1 MTNAKSIILR
11 VAAACLMLFSG
22 AGAAA
27 TTLLDLSPVPL
38 YLKASGVAPNI
49 YLTLDDSGS
58 MAWAFMPDSLCSSS
72 YNRHR
77 FESSSFNPMYYDP
90 TVTYQ
95 PPIGADGSSLG
106 NVSFTKAWYDGYN
119 HSASYVDLA
128 TEYKVTGAYYG
139 PGRNYYA
146 CSNRNWEIGSP
157 GAAYYY
163 QHKSG
168 SACVNNTTDSCYTPV
183 DITQQSTAQQQNFA
197 NWYSY
202 YRTRIL
208 MAKTAISLAFGKLG
222 SDVRVA
228 GQNINTNILNPKYP
242 SGVQML
248 HPFSS
253 TDRSNWFSW
262 LDSVTPNG
270 GTPLREALN
279 NVGKYY
285 SMPAGN
291 IKSPYAETPGIQDEP
306 EYSCRQNFAVLM
318 TDGMWNGNRP
328 YPYVGNADGKPGP
341 VITGSDGKTY
351 QYEPT
356 RPYKDDWSD
365 TLADVAMHYWDHD
378 LRTDLTND
386 VPTYLPYIHYKADG
400 VTTDQTATFYDSR
413 NDPADWQH
421 MVTFTIGLGVDGTLD
436 PNTDLPAL
444 IAGTK
449 TWPKPVYNT
458 VTTIDDLWHAAIDGR
473 GDYLSAKNPQS
484 LVSAFANI
492 IGAIGQRTS
501 SFSSAA
507 LTSGSLQANTQLITA
522 TFDGSTWSGDVQATA
537 LDSNGS
543 LGSIVWD
550 ANCILSGQTGSA
562 CVAEP
567 GNTTTQGP
575 SRTLLTYDAATSQGI
590 PFEWADLSTAQ
601 QKDLNTNPDTG
612 VIGSLGQQRLDYLR
626 GIRSQEQSNGG
637 TFRNRTGGILGDII
651 DSAPVYVGPPNRFYY
666 WGPGSPHSAWTAS
679 YAQFKK
685 TYANRRPI
693 VYVGANDGMLHGFR
707 DDTGQE
713 VLGFLPSSV
722 FGALNQLTSPN
733 YAHRYYVDSTPEEND
748 VYFTGTSEWRSV
760 LVGGLGGGGKGIY
773 ALDVTDPSTFTE
785 SNAKKLVLWEFTADK
800 ASPYGDPNLGDTYSR
815 PAIVLLNNDVWAAVF
830 GNGYNSSCTTET
842 YCGDAMLYVVNIETG
857 KLIRKIDTGVG
868 PAQDPTGKDRPDGLA
883 TVDPVDADSNYTADY
898 VYAGDLYGNLWKFDL
913 SSSDPSQWKV
923 AYGQPL
929 FKAVDSNGNP
939 QPITTQ
945 PVVGS
950 NPSGP
955 GFMVYFGT
963 GKYLEKSDAVPD
975 TTTVQSVYGIWDKN
989 KSSLTPITRSDLQ
1002 AQTITD
1008 EVTQFGDQL
1017 RVVSSNQ
1024 INWTQQDG
1032 WYLDLK
1038 SPVSGA
1044 QGEMVVTD
1052 PILRSGKLI
1061 FTTLIPNPD
1070 ICSSGGNSW
1079 LFEISAASG
1088 GRLPYSVFDLNGDST
1103 FNSQDDVKIT
1113 NPSTGKETYT
1123 PVSGLQ
1129 SKNGLLSQPAILS
1142 NRKGAEYK
1150 YLQGSNGKT
1159 SKIFENAGPSAS
1171 GRQSWRQLQ

>member
-1 MTNAKSIILR
+1 MTNAKSIILQ
-11 VAAACLMLFSG
+11 VAAACLVLFSG

-27 TTLLDLSPVPL
+27 TTPLNLSTVPL
-38 YLKASGVAPNI
+38 YLEASGVAPNI

-58 MAWAFMPDSLCSSS
+58 MAWAYMPDSL
-72 YNRHR
+72 YNDRTYHR

-95 PPIGADGSSLG
+95 PPIGANGSSLG
-106 NVSFTKAWYDGYN
+106 KVSFAKAWRDGYDHN
-119 HSASYVDLA
+119 AGTYNLNTQYRA
-128 TEYKVTGAYYG
+128 TLYYYDSGYYRRTGRRRPG
-139 PGRNYYA
+139 P
-146 CSNRNWEIGSP
+146 
-157 GAAYYY
+157 AYYY
-163 QHKSG
+163 QHDSG
-168 SACVNNTTDSCYTPV
+168 SGCVNKITDSCYTLV
-183 DITQQSTAQQQNFA
+183 DVTTKSAAQQQNFA
-197 NWYSY
+197 NWFSY

-228 GQNINTNILNPKYP
+228 GQNINTNKLRPNSP

-248 HPFSS
+248 HPFSRN
-253 TDRSNWFSW
+253 DRSKWFSW
-262 LDSVTPNG
+262 LDGVTPNG
-270 GTPLREALN
+270 GTPLRLALKH
-279 NVGKYY
+279 VGKYY
-285 SMPAGN
+285 STSGS
-291 IKSPYAETPGIQDEP
+291 KSPYAETPGIQDTP
-306 EYSCRQNFAVLM
+306 EYSCRQNFSVLM
-318 TDGMWNGNRP
+318 TDGMWNGNSPGVR
-328 YPYVGNADGKPGP
+328 NADGTNGP
-341 VITGSDGKTY
+341 VITGADGKTY
-351 QYEPT
+351 QYKPT
-356 RPYKDDWSD
+356 SPYTDGWSN

-378 LRTDLTND
+378 LRTNLAND
-386 VPTYLPYIHYKADG
+386 VPTYLPDIHYQADG
-400 VTTDQTATFYDSR
+400 VTTDQTKTFYDYR

-421 MVTFTIGLGVDGTLD
+421 MVTFTIGLGVNGTLD
-436 PNTDLPAL
+436 PSDLPGL

-449 TWPKPVYNT
+449 SWPKPAYNT

-501 SFSSAA
+501 SFSAAA

-537 LDSNGS
+537 LDSSGN

-550 ANCILSGQTGSA
+550 ANCILSGRTGSA

-567 GNTTTQGP
+567 GNTTTQ
-575 SRTLLTYDAATSQGI
+575 SARTLLTYDAATGQGI
-590 PFEWADLSTAQ
+590 PFQWADLSTSQ

-612 VIGSLGQQRLDYLR
+612 VIGSLGSQRLKYLR
-626 GIRSQEQSNGG
+626 GYRSQEQVNGG
-637 TFRNRTGGILGDII
+637 PFRSRPGGVLGDIVH
-651 DSAPVYVGPPNRFYY
+651 SAPVYVGPPSRFYY
-666 WGPGSPHSAWTAS
+666 WGSGSPHSAWTAS

-685 TYANRRPI
+685 TYAARRPI

-713 VLGFLPSSV
+713 VLGFVPSAV
-722 FGALNQLTSPN
+722 FDALNQLTSPN
-733 YAHRYYVDSTPEEND
+733 YAHRYYVDSTPTEND
-748 VYFTGTSEWRSV
+748 VYFTGAAQWRSV

-773 ALDVTDPSTFTE
+773 ALDITDPAAFTE
-785 SNAKKLVLWEFTADK
+785 GNAKNLVLWEFTAAK
-800 ASPYGDPNLGDTYSR
+800 APPYGDPNLGDTYSR
-815 PAIVLLNNDVWAAVF
+815 PAIVLLNNGVWAAVF
-830 GNGYNSSCTTET
+830 GNGYNSSCAGSG
-842 YCGDAMLYVVNIETG
+842 CGDAMLYVVNIETG
-857 KLIRKIDTGVG
+857 KLIKKIDTGIG
-868 PAQDPTGKDRPDGLA
+868 PAQDPTGKNRPDGLA
-883 TVDPVDADSNYTADY
+883 TVEPVDADSNYTTDY

-913 SSSDPSQWKV
+913 SSSNTSQWKV

-929 FKAVDSNGNP
+929 FKAVDAGGNP
-939 QPITTQ
+939 QPITTR
-945 PVVGS
+945 PVVGV

-963 GKYLEKSDAVPD
+963 GKYLEKSDAVPH

-989 KSSLTPITRSDLQ
+989 GSTLTPITRNDLQ

-1017 RVVSSNQ
+1017 RVVSSNR

-1032 WYLDLK
+1032 WYLDLE
-1038 SPVSGA
+1038 SSVSGA

-1061 FTTLIPNPD
+1061 FTTLIPNANL
-1070 ICSSGGNSW
+1070 CSSGGNSW
-1079 LFEISAASG
+1079 LFEINASSG
-1088 GRLPYSVFDLNGDST
+1088 GRLPYSVFDLNGDNT
-1103 FNSQDDVKIT
+1103 FNSQDYVKVT
-1113 NPSTGKETYT
+1113 NPNTGKDTYV
-1123 PVSGLQ
+1123 PASGMK

-1142 NRKGAEYK
+1142 NCKGANCL
-1150 YLQGSNGKT
+1150 YLQGSNGKKP
-1159 SKIFENAGPSAS
+1159 SPLLSNGGPGTN

>member
-1 MTNAKSIILR
+1 MTNSKSMILR
-11 VAAACLMLFSG
+11 MAAACLMLFSG

-27 TTLLDLSPVPL
+27 TTPPLLDLSTVPL
-38 YLKASGVAPNI
+38 SLKASGVAPNI

-58 MAWAFMPDSLCSSS
+58 MAWAYMPDSIGQYYR
-72 YNRHR
+72 YNR
-77 FESSSFNPMYYDP
+77 FESSTFNPMYYDP

-106 NVSFTKAWYDGYN
+106 NSPFTAAWQDGYN
-119 HSASYVDLA
+119 RPAGVRDLTSDYRA
-128 TEYKVTGAYYG
+128 TLYYYNSGYYRLTGSGFG
-139 PGRNYYA
+139 P
-146 CSNRNWEIGSP
+146 
-157 GAAYYY
+157 AYYY
-163 QHKSG
+163 QYDSTCG
-168 SACVNNTTDSCYTPV
+168 NVTDDNCYTYV
-183 DITQQSTAQQQNFA
+183 DVTKQSAAQQQNFA

-228 GQNINTNILNPKYP
+228 GQNINTNTLNLNRL

-253 TDRSNWFSW
+253 TNRSNWFDW
-262 LDSVTPNG
+262 LDGVTPNG
-270 GTPLREALN
+270 GTPLREALD

-285 SMPAGN
+285 STSG
-291 IKSPYAETPGIQDEP
+291 IKSPYAKTPGVQDAP

-318 TDGMWNGNRP
+318 TDGMWNGSFSGI
-328 YPYVGNADGKPGP
+328 GNSDGTSGP
-341 VITGSDGKTY
+341 IITGADGKTY
-351 QYEPT
+351 QYKPT
-356 RPYKDDWSD
+356 PPYEDDWSN
-365 TLADVAMHYWDHD
+365 TLADVAMHYWKTD
-378 LRTDLTND
+378 LRTDLAND
-386 VPTYLPYIHYKADG
+386 VPTYLPYIHYQADG

-436 PNTDLPAL
+436 PNTDLPGL

-449 TWPKPVYNT
+449 SWPKPVLNT

-484 LVSAFANI
+484 LVSAFSNI

-522 TFDGSTWSGDVQATA
+522 TFDGSIWSGDVQATA
-537 LDSNGS
+537 LDSSGN
-543 LGSIVWD
+543 LGSVVWD
-550 ANCILSGQTGSA
+550 ADCILSGQTGSA
-562 CVAEP
+562 CTAEP
-567 GNTTTQGP
+567 GNTTTQGAT
-575 SRTLLTYDAATSQGI
+575 RTLLTYNSTTDQGI
-590 PFEWADLSTAQ
+590 PFRWADLSTSQ
-601 QKDLNTNPDTG
+601 QTDLNTTPYTTTTDG
-612 VIGSLGQQRLDYLR
+612 LGQQRLAYLR
-626 GIRSQEQSNGG
+626 GSRSQEQVNGG
-637 TFRNRTGGILGDII
+637 TFRNRPKGILGDII
-651 DSAPVYVGPPNRFYY
+651 HSAPKYVGPPSLFYY
-666 WGPGSPHSAWTAS
+666 WGSGSPHSAWTTS
-679 YAQFKK
+679 YDQFKK
-685 TYANRRPI
+685 TYADRRPI

-713 VLGFLPSSV
+713 VLGFLPSAV

-733 YAHRYYVDSTPEEND
+733 YAHRYYVDSTPSEGD
-748 VYFTGTSEWRSV
+748 VYFTGAAEWRSV
-760 LVGGLGGGGKGIY
+760 LVGGLGGGGKEIY

-785 SNAKKLVLWEFTADK
+785 ANAKKLVLWEFTNTK
-800 ASPYGDPNLGDTYSR
+800 APPYGDPNLGDTYSR
-815 PAIVLLNNDVWAAVF
+815 PAIVLLNNGVWAAVF
-830 GNGYNSSCTTET
+830 GNGYNSSCTQTG
-842 YCGDAMLYVVNIETG
+842 CGDGDAMLYVVNIETG
-857 KLIRKIDTGVG
+857 KLIKKIDTGVG

-883 TVDPVDADSNYTADY
+883 TVFPVDADSNYTTDY

-923 AYGQPL
+923 AYGKPL
-929 FKAVDSNGNP
+929 FTAVDANGNP
-939 QPITTQ
+939 QPITTR
-945 PVVGS
+945 PVVGA

-963 GKYLEKSDAVPD
+963 GKYLEKSDNVPD

-989 KSSLTPITRSDLQ
+989 KSTLTSITRSNLQ

-1017 RVVSSNQ
+1017 RVVSNNQ

-1044 QGEMVVTD
+1044 QGEMVVAD
-1052 PILRSGKLI
+1052 PALRSGKLI

-1070 ICSSGGNSW
+1070 VCSSGGNSW
-1079 LFEISAASG
+1079 LFEIDAASG
-1088 GRLPYSVFDLNGDST
+1088 GRLPYSVFDLNGDNT
-1103 FNSQDDVKIT
+1103 FNNKDYVQIT
-1113 NPSTGKETYT
+1113 NPNTGTVTYV
-1123 PVSGLQ
+1123 PVSGMQ
-1129 SKNGLLSQPAILS
+1129 SKNGILSQPAILS
-1142 NRKGAEYK
+1142 NGKVEYK

-1159 SKIFENAGPSAS
+1159 EKIIENAGPRAN

>member
-1 MTNAKSIILR
+1 MKNAKSIILQ

-22 AGAAA
+22 ASAAA
-27 TTLLDLSPVPL
+27 TTPTPLDLSPVPL

-58 MAWAFMPDSLCSSS
+58 MAWAFMPDSLGN
-72 YNRHR
+72 YPTYTFNR
-77 FESSSFNPMYYDP
+77 FESSTFNPMYYDP

-106 NVSFTKAWYDGYN
+106 DASFTAAWYDGYN
-119 HSASYVDLA
+119 HGAGTVNLASRYRA
-128 TEYKVTGAYYG
+128 TYSYQPYYVTGSG
-139 PGRNYYA
+139 PGH
-146 CSNRNWEIGSP
+146 
-157 GAAYYY
+157 AYYY
-163 QHKSG
+163 QYNPTCG
-168 SACVNNTTDSCYTPV
+168 NVDSDRCYKYV
-183 DITQQSTAQQQNFA
+183 DVTKQSTTQQQNFA
-197 NWYSY
+197 NWFSY

-228 GQNINTNILNPKYP
+228 GQNINTNKLYPNSP

-248 HPFSS
+248 HPFSD
-253 TDRSNWFSW
+253 TNRSNWFDW
-262 LDSVTPNG
+262 LGGVTPYG
-270 GTPLREALN
+270 GTPLREALKH
-279 NVGKYY
+279 VGEYY
-285 SMPAGN
+285 STSG
-291 IKSPYAETPGIQDEP
+291 IKSPYAKTPGKTDAP
-306 EYSCRQNFAVLM
+306 EYSCRQNFSVLM
-318 TDGMWNGNRP
+318 TDGMWNGSTSP
-328 YPYVGNADGKPGP
+328 KVGNADNKNGP
-341 VITGSDGKTY
+341 TITDAQGKTY
-351 QYEPT
+351 QYTPHK
-356 RPYKDDWSD
+356 PYEDPWYN

-378 LRTDLTND
+378 LRTDLPND
-386 VPTYLPYIHYKADG
+386 VPTYLPHIHYQADG
-400 VTTDQTATFYDSR
+400 VTTDPTATFYDSR

-421 MVTFTIGLGVDGTLD
+421 MVTFTIGLGVDGKLD

-449 TWPKPVYNT
+449 SWPKPVYNT

-537 LDSNGS
+537 LDSSGN

-550 ANCILSGQTGSA
+550 ANCILSGRTGNA
-562 CVAEP
+562 CVAAP
-567 GNTTTQGP
+567 GNTTTQG
-575 SRTLLTYDAATSQGI
+575 SRTLLTYDVATGQGI
-590 PFEWADLSTAQ
+590 PFQWTDLSASQ
-601 QKDLNTNPDTG
+601 QKDLETDPDTG
-612 VIGSLGQQRLDYLR
+612 VIGSSSLGKQRLKYLS
-626 GIRSQEQSNGG
+626 GVRSQEQVNGG
-637 TFRNRTGGILGDII
+637 PFRSRPGGILGDIVH
-651 DSAPVYVGPPNRFYY
+651 SAPVYVGPPNRFYY
-666 WGPGSPHSAWTAS
+666 WGSGSPHSAWTAS
-679 YAQFKK
+679 YTQFKK
-685 TYANRRPI
+685 TYAARRPI

-713 VLGFLPSSV
+713 VLGFVPSAV

-733 YAHRYYVDSTPEEND
+733 YAHRYYVDSTPTEND
-748 VYFTGTSEWRSV
+748 VYFTGAAQWRSV
-760 LVGGLGGGGKGIY
+760 LVGGLGGGGKEIY
-773 ALDVTDPSTFTE
+773 ALNVTDPSTFTE
-785 SNAKKLVLWEFTADK
+785 SNAKNLVLWEFTAAK
-800 ASPYGDPNLGDTYSR
+800 APPYGDPNLGDTYSR
-815 PAIVLLNNDVWAAVF
+815 PAIVLLNNGVWAAVL
-830 GNGYNSSCTTET
+830 GNGYNSSCTTQT
-842 YCGDAMLYVVNIETG
+842 YCGDAMLYVINIETG

-883 TVDPVDADSNYTADY
+883 TVEPVDADSNYTTDY

-929 FKAVDSNGNP
+929 FKAVDAGGNP
-939 QPITTQ
+939 QPITTR
-945 PVVGS
+945 PVVGV

-989 KSSLTPITRSDLQ
+989 EGTLTPITRNDLQ
-1002 AQTITD
+1002 VQTITD

-1017 RVVSSNQ
+1017 RVVSSNR

-1052 PILRSGKLI
+1052 PTLRSGKLI
-1061 FTTLIPNPD
+1061 FTTLIPNKNL
-1070 ICSSGGNSW
+1070 CSSGGNSW
-1079 LFEISAASG
+1079 LFEINALSG
-1088 GRLPYSVFDLNGDST
+1088 GRLPYSVFDLNDDNT
-1103 FNSQDDVKIT
+1103 FNSQDYVKVT
-1113 NPSTGKETYT
+1113 NPSTGKDTYVPT
-1123 PVSGLQ
+1123 SGLQ

-1159 SKIFENAGPSAS
+1159 SKIFENAGPDAN

>member
-27 TTLLDLSPVPL
+27 TLLDLSPVPL

-58 MAWAFMPDSLCSSS
+58 MAWAYMPDSIGQYYTTERFKSST
-72 YNRHR
+72 
-77 FESSSFNPMYYDP
+77 FNPMYYDP

-106 NVSFTKAWYDGYN
+106 NASFAAAWRDGYYHRAGTHN
-119 HSASYVDLA
+119 LNTRYRATVKYYSSYY
-128 TEYKVTGAYYG
+128 YKTTGSIG
-139 PGRNYYA
+139 P
-146 CSNRNWEIGSP
+146 
-157 GAAYYY
+157 AYYY
-163 QHKSG
+163 QYDPG
-168 SACVNNTTDSCYTPV
+168 CGNIDDDTCYTYV
-183 DITQQSTAQQQNFA
+183 NVTQQSTAQQQNFA

-222 SDVRVA
+222 SDSRVA
-228 GQNINTNILNPKYP
+228 GQNINTHTLDP
-242 SGVQML
+242 SRPRGVQML
-248 HPFSS
+248 HPFSGLG
-253 TDRSNWFSW
+253 RSHWFSW
-262 LDSVTPNG
+262 LDGVIPGG
-270 GTPLREALN
+270 GTPLRRALKH
-279 NVGKYY
+279 VGEYY
-285 SMPAGN
+285 STSGLY
-291 IKSPYAETPGIQDEP
+291 SPYAKTPGETDTP

-318 TDGMWNGNRP
+318 TDGFWNG
-328 YPYVGNADGKPGP
+328 YSPYVGNADGTPGL
-341 VITGSDGKTY
+341 VITGADGKTY

-356 RPYKDDWSD
+356 RPYTDPWSD
-365 TLADVAMHYWDHD
+365 TLADVAMYYWKKD
-378 LRTDLTND
+378 LRTDLAND

-449 TWPKPVYNT
+449 SWPEPSYKLTSYNPDGLNN
-458 VTTIDDLWHAAIDGR
+458 IDDLWHAAIDGR

-484 LVSAFANI
+484 LVSAFSNI

-522 TFDGSTWSGDVQATA
+522 TFDGGTWSGDVQATA

-550 ANCILSGQTGSA
+550 ANCILSGRTGSA

-567 GNTTTQGP
+567 GNTTTQGL
-575 SRTLLTYDAATSQGI
+575 RTLLTYDAATRQGI
-590 PFEWADLSTAQ
+590 PFEWTDLTSLQ
-601 QKDLNTNPDTG
+601 QTDLNTTPYTTTDDG
-612 VIGSLGQQRLDYLR
+612 LGQLRLDYLR

-637 TFRNRTGGILGDII
+637 TFRNRPGGILGDII

-666 WGPGSPHSAWTAS
+666 WGSGSPHSAWTAS
-679 YAQFKK
+679 YDQFKK
-685 TYANRRPI
+685 TYANRWPV

-707 DDTGQE
+707 DDTGRE
-713 VLGFLPSSV
+713 VLGFLPSAV

-733 YAHRYYVDSTPEEND
+733 YTHRYYVDSTPEEND
-748 VYFTGTSEWRSV
+748 VYFAGASEWRSV

-785 SNAKKLVLWEFTADK
+785 SNAKKLVLWEFTATH
-800 ASPYGDPNLGDTYSR
+800 GDPNLGDTYSR
-815 PAIVLLNNDVWAAVF
+815 PAIVLLNNGVWAAVF

-923 AYGQPL
+923 AYGRPL
-929 FKAVDSNGNP
+929 FKAVDANDKS

-963 GKYLEKSDAVPD
+963 GKYLETSDAVPH
-975 TTTVQSVYGIWDKN
+975 TTPVQSVYGIWDKN
-989 KSSLTPITRSDLQ
+989 KSTLTPITRSDLQ

-1088 GRLPYSVFDLNGDST
+1088 GRLPYSVFDLNGDNT
-1103 FNSQDDVKIT
+1103 FNSQDDVKVT
-1113 NPSTGKETYT
+1113 NPNTGQVTYT